1 MSNISKMK
9 FKVVG
14 RPLAS
19 SINLVPINITE
30 NGTYT
35 APEGYG
41 YSPITVNVEA
51 TFTAQMVYNINGVQT
66 PNYSD
71 SNPSQEGD
79 LPDLTIYVDIPIDA
93 NIIDVRFFDCY
104 GGYLRK
110 PGYYD
115 EPITAAGMNTSTD
128 YVVEPSSD
136 ITKKRVS
143 HTFLGNDNWLLNTY
157 LRSGATKGQLN
168 RYASIVVAYSE

>member
-1 MSNISKMK
+1 MSNITKMK
-9 FKVVG
+9 FKVLG

-41 YSPITVNVEA
+41 YSPVNVEVVPA
-51 TFTAQMVYNINGVQT
+51 VQMVYNINGVQS
-66 PNYSD
+66 PNYSV

-79 LPDLTIYVDIPIDA
+79 LPDLTVYVDIPIDA
-93 NIIDVRFFDCY
+93 NIIDVVLFNCY

-115 EPITAAGMNTSTD
+115 EPITAHGLSASTD
-128 YVVEPSSD
+128 YVVEASSD

-143 HTFLGNDNWLLNTY
+143 HTFLGNDNWLLNIY
-157 LRSGATKGQLN
+157 LRGGATAGQLN
-168 RYASIVVAYSE
+168 RYASIVVVYSE

>member
-1 MSNISKMK
+1 MSNITKMK

-19 SINLVPINITE
+19 SINLIPINITE

-41 YSPITVNVEA
+41 YSPVTVNVEA
-51 TFTAQMVYNINGVQT
+51 VSTAQMVYDIKGVQT

-71 SNPSQEGD
+71 SNPSKEGD
-79 LPDLTIYVDIPIDA
+79 LPDLTVYVDIPIAA

-115 EPITAAGMNTSTD
+115 EPIVAKGLITSTD
-128 YVVEPSSD
+128 YTIEASSD
-136 ITKKRVS
+136 VTKKRIT
-143 HTFLGNDNWLLNTY
+143 HTFLGNDNWLLNSI
-157 LRSGATKGQLN
+157 LRGGATRGQFN
-168 RYASIVVAYSE
+168 RYAAIVVVYSE